1 MDDRPTEKPLRTA
14 SFSAHVARGLFRDQR
29 TRRIAMGVLLGLAVL
44 MIVIGSTVLEEWLA
58 QHGRL
63 LWFILFWMACGWLT
77 VTALLLAVF
86 DILMIRMQARQAR
99 RAFRDELK
107 RD

>member
-1 MDDRPTEKPLRTA
+1 MEDGPSEKPLRAA
-14 SFSAHVARGLFRDQR
+14 SFSAHAARGIIRDPR
-29 TRRIAMGVLLGLAVL
+29 TRRFGMAVLLSAAVL
-44 MIVIGSTVLEEWLA
+44 LIILGSTVLEEWLA
-58 QHGRL
+58 EHGHL

-77 VTALLLAVF
+77 VTALLLALF
-86 DILMIRMQARQAR
+86 DILMIRGQARQAQ